1 MVATMNMGIVEE
13 NAPGASS
20 TGWERGRRRT
30 RQDQISLGAR
40 GPAKL
45 RILGSAP
52 NEENLFLLPDRFSI
66 EPEPFESSIQPFDL
80 MSRRHPL
87 SSTRAIRF
95 NQLRKADC
103 PEGSCDVPASSRR
116 QFFRSEIY
124 FFFLATLRV
133 FFAVFFTAL
142 FAFFAFLAFL
152 AMLPS

>member
-52 NEENLFLLPDRFSI
+52 NEENLFLLPDR
-66 EPEPFESSIQPFDL
+66 
-80 MSRRHPL
+80 L
-87 SSTRAIRF
+87 SSEQALSK
-95 NQLRKADC
+95 LR
-103 PEGSCDVPASSRR
+103 SSR
-116 QFFRSEIY
+116 
-124 FFFLATLRV
+124 LT
-133 FFAVFFTAL
+133 
-142 FAFFAFLAFL
+142 
-152 AMLPS
+152 